1 MKNGSLSVTGATG
14 FVGWNLTDMFL
25 RHEWD
30 VRAIV
35 RPGNTKSLPVRAKVI
50 EAALEPGALA
60 KAFAGSDVVVH
71 CAALIRAQ
79 SEEVF
84 NAVNI
89 EGTRAAA
96 EAARRVGAR
105 FIQISSQ
112 AAGGPGTTAHPRSE
126 RDADAPV
133 NAYGRSKLWA
143 ETAVR
148 TTPRLQWTILR
159 PSAVYGP
166 RDRGFL
172 PLYRMANRGFLWSP
186 ARPETPYTF
195 IHVGDLV
202 EAVRLAVLSPAS
214 IGETLYIGHDSPRT
228 AYQVMRVLGSAS
240 GRRARPHQVPGFIM
254 SAAAAM
260 GDRAWKK
267 GKMPLVD
274 SGRLAEF
281 NAPGFVCSVE
291 RARKVLGF
299 EADVAL
305 EDGIARTARWYRDQ
319 GWL

>member
-1 MKNGSLSVTGATG
+1 MRSGSLSVTGATG
-14 FVGWNLTDMFL
+14 FLGWNITDVFL
-25 RHEWD
+25 RHGWD
-30 VRAIV
+30 VRAVV
-35 RPGNTKSLPVRAKVI
+35 RPGNLKSLPVRAKVI
-50 EAALEPGALA
+50 EAALEPAALT
-60 KAFAGSDVVVH
+60 KAFAGSEVVVH
-71 CAALIRAQ
+71 CAALVRAQ

-126 RDADAPV
+126 RDVDAPV
-133 NAYGRSKLWA
+133 NAYGRSKLA
-143 ETAVR
+143 SETAVR
-148 TTPRLQWTILR
+148 TTPRLEWTILR

-172 PLYRMANRGFLWSP
+172 PLFRMAQRGFLFSP
-186 ARPETPYTF
+186 TPPHTPYTL
-195 IHVGDLV
+195 IHVSDLV
-202 EAVRLAVLSPAS
+202 EAVRLTVLSSAA
-214 IGETLYIGHDSPRT
+214 IGETMYIGHDSPRT

-240 GRRARPHQVPGFIM
+240 GRRAKPHRIPGFIL

-260 GDRAWKK
+260 GDRSWKK
-267 GKMPLVD
+267 GSVPLVD
-274 SGRLAEF
+274 SGRVAEF
-281 NAPGFVCSVE
+281 RAPGFVCAVE
-291 RARKVLGF
+291 RARDVLGF

-305 EDGIARTARWYRDQ
+305 EDGVARTARWYRDQ